1 MAHNSVNLFEFFMF
15 GAFPVIVFVGFEIL
29 SKVRGMTRYAKVSFQ
44 AYLTFIITAGYL
56 VLTIYRVKD
65 LLGLVIVLFGFFIVL
80 LYQSVSLRPK
90 NSR

>member
-1 MAHNSVNLFEFFMF
+1 MF

-29 SKVRGMTRYAKVSFQ
+29 AKARGMTSYAKVSLQ
-44 AYLTFIITAGYL
+44 AYLILIITVGYL

-80 LYQSVSLRPK
+80 LYQSVYLRPK

>member
-1 MAHNSVNLFEFFMF
+1 MF
-15 GAFPVIVFVGFEIL
+15 GAFPVLVFVAFEIL
-29 SKVRGMTRYAKVSFQ
+29 AKVRGLTKYTKVSFQ
-44 AYLTFIITAGYL
+44 AYLTLIITAGYL

-80 LYQSVSLRPK
+80 LYQSVYLRPK

>member
-1 MAHNSVNLFEFFMF
+1 MF

-29 SKVRGMTRYAKVSFQ
+29 AKMRGMTSYAKVSLQ
-44 AYLTFIITAGYL
+44 AYLILIITVGYL

-80 LYQSVSLRPK
+80 LYQSVYLRPK

>member
-1 MAHNSVNLFEFFMF
+1 MF
-15 GAFPVIVFVGFEIL
+15 GAFPVIVFVGFETL
-29 SKVRGMTRYAKVSFQ
+29 AKVRGMTSYAKVSLQ
-44 AYLTFIITAGYL
+44 AYLILIITVGYL

-80 LYQSVSLRPK
+80 LYQSVYLRPK

>member
-1 MAHNSVNLFEFFMF
+1 MF

-29 SKVRGMTRYAKVSFQ
+29 AKVRGLTRYAKVSFQ
-44 AYLTFIITAGYL
+44 AYLTLIITAGYL

-80 LYQSVSLRPK
+80 IYQSVYLRPK